1 AEHRRWF
8 KGNLAVGLPAGA
20 ALGVTRVLLAASVRR
35 GGISWWVTPLLGL
48 SFVVTA
54 AFALAYGSGV
64 LLALSRPWSRRLL
77 APLAPLGR
85 MALSNY
91 LMQSILATWI
101 FYSYG
106 LGLYDKISPIEEIPI
121 VIGIYGAQIVASG
134 WWLRR
139 YRFGPAE

>member
-1 AEHRRWF
+1 
-8 KGNLAVGLPAGA
+8 
-20 ALGVTRVLLAASVRR
+20 
-35 GGISWWVTPLLGL
+35 
-48 SFVVTA
+48 
-54 AFALAYGSGV
+54 FALAYGSGIM
-64 LLALSRPWSRRLL
+64 LALSRPWPRRLL

-121 VIGIYGAQIVASG
+121 VIGMYGAQIVAAG

-139 YRFGPAE
+139 YRFGPAEWAWRSLTYGKTQPMRLG